1 MNGFIPVPV
10 PEPVVTVVGGIIR
23 REYHIPKGMALLAH
37 THGYDHLSIL
47 VSGRARLRCESAVF
61 ELVGPAMMII
71 ERDKEHALY
80 ALEDCVWDCL
90 HGFEEAKAAHED
102 GDPYALLGVER

>member
-1 MNGFIPVPV
+1 MNGFSAALV
-10 PEPVVTVVGGIIR
+10 PEPVVTVTGGVIR
-23 REYHIPKGMALLAH
+23 REYRIPKGMALLAH

-47 VSGRARLRCESAVF
+47 ISGRVRLSCGAQIH
-61 ELVGPAMMII
+61 ELVAPAMVTI

-90 HGFEEAKAAHED
+90 HGFEEAKAAHEA
-102 GDPYALLGVER
+102 GDAYALLGVEE

>member
-1 MNGFIPVPV
+1 MNGFISAPV
-10 PEPVVTVVGGIIR
+10 PEPVVTVTGGVIR
-23 REYHIPKGMALLAH
+23 REYKIPAGMALLAH

-47 VSGRARLRCESAVF
+47 IAGRVRLRCEDQTY
-61 ELVGPAMMII
+61 ELAAPAMVTI

-90 HGFEEAKAAHED
+90 HGFTEAKAAHAA
-102 GDPYALLGVER
+102 GDAYALLGVEE